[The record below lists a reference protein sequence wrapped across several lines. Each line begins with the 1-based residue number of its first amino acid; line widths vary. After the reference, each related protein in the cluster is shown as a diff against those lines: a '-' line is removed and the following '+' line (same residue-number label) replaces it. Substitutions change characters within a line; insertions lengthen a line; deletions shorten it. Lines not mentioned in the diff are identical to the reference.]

1 MLSVSLSLT
10 LWDPG
15 SWCLVGEEKEEEELR
30 LSEEEG
36 HITHLKGS

>member
-1 MLSVSLSLT
+1 
-10 LWDPG
+10 
-15 SWCLVGEEKEEEELR
+15 VGEEKEEEELR